1 MTAVRSPQAF
11 PGSARPRPSP
21 GTKTKEAASTDH
33 VDENMIKDRYKLM
46 AALIAAAG
54 VLLIAYALLS
64 TSSGA
69 HSGMM
74 GSQVT
79 SRTYSLANMLLGIVG
94 SFLTAG
100 GLAFILLKEDYE
112 PLPPNALP
120 TMISEQVGPAQEPF
134 AQTTPAPMANEEAP
148 AIEAPAAI
156 ESCPVD
162 ERKLV
167 LRLLTGD
174 ERTMFRAILDSG
186 GEALQKDLIV
196 KTKMSDAKVSRV
208 LDRLVE
214 KGVIS
219 KTRYGVTNKVRIE
232 IEP

>member
-1 MTAVRSPQAF
+1 
-11 PGSARPRPSP
+11 
-21 GTKTKEAASTDH
+21 
-33 VDENMIKDRYKLM
+33 MIKDRSKLM

-54 VLLIAYALLS
+54 VMLIAYALLS
-64 TSSGA
+64 ASSDV

-74 GSQVT
+74 GTHVT
-79 SRTYSLANMLLGIVG
+79 SRTYSLANMILGIVG
-94 SFLTAG
+94 SFLTTG
-100 GLAFILLKEDYE
+100 GLAFIFLKEDYE

-120 TMISEQVGPAQEPF
+120 SKSGGSDNIAQRPV
-134 AQTTPAPMANEEAP
+134 AQCAAPMTSEEVP
-148 AIEAPAAI
+148 PGEASTAT
-156 ESCPVD
+156 EVCPID

-174 ERTMFRAILDSG
+174 ERIMFRAILDSG

-214 KGVIS
+214 KGIIS
-219 KTRYGVTNKVRIE
+219 KTRHGVTNKVRIE